1 MVVFE
6 RDMAID
12 MGSCGTLFYVQNDGI
27 ILREPSVVAVD
38 KTSGQMLKC
47 GEDARRMLGRTP
59 ANITAIHPLTAGVIS
74 DYDMAALM
82 LKDFMGRSTT
92 NSLFKPRV
100 LICVPSSISGV
111 EERAIC
117 DACLEAGARKV
128 YLVES
133 MVASAW
139 GAGIDA
145 SKPDGHMIIDIGS
158 GLTEIAVVSLNGV
171 AEYTALRIAGD
182 AFDEEIIRYIRKKD
196 NVGIGKQTAED
207 AKKHIGC
214 ITAQKETR
222 MEELRGRDQLT
233 GVPRTSTISSDEI
246 QLLFD
251 PLGRKILEAIR
262 LVLERTPPELA
273 GDLVTNGITLAGGG
287 SLLRG
292 FPEYIEQHTQIKT
305 TLVEDPLECAVY
317 GAGKLLSRL
326 NEMQEGLMNFSRRR
340 LLKS

>member
-12 MGSCGTLFYVQNDGI
+12 MGSSGTLFYVQNDGI

-38 KTSGQMLKC
+38 KASGQMLKC

-59 ANITAIHPLTAGVIS
+59 ANITAIYPLTAGVIS

-82 LKDFMGRSTT
+82 LKDFVGRCTT
-92 NSLFKPRV
+92 NSLFKPRA

-117 DACLEAGARKV
+117 DAGLEAGARKV

-133 MVASAW
+133 AVASAW

-158 GLTEIAVVSLNGV
+158 GLTEIAVVSHGGV
-171 AEYTALRIAGD
+171 AEYAALRTAGD
-182 AFDEEIIRYIRKKD
+182 AFDEEIIRYVRKRD
-196 NVGIGKQTAED
+196 NVIIGKTTAEE
-207 AKKHIGC
+207 AKKRIGC
-214 ITAQKETR
+214 ILPQKETQ
-222 MEELRGRDQLT
+222 MEELKGRDGLT
-233 GVPRTSTISSDEI
+233 GLPRTVTISSDEMAEI
-246 QLLFD
+246 FK
-251 PLGRKILEAIR
+251 PLIVQILEA
-262 LVLERTPPELA
+262 VHGVFERTPPELV
-273 GDLVTNGITLAGGG
+273 GDLGTNGITMAGGG
-287 SLLRG
+287 SLLHG
-292 FPEYIEQHTQIKT
+292 FPEVIERSTQIET
-305 TLVEDPLECAVY
+305 FLVEDPMECAVY
-317 GAGKLLSRL
+317 GAGKMLTKLD
-326 NEMQEGLMNFSRRR
+326 EMQDGLLNFSRRR